1 MSSVSL
7 TLRQTVQT
15 SAISGGATYAV
26 TNTVTDSTGI
36 APAVFA
42 YKTDSKAFDHYA
54 TAPEM
59 DSLPDSWEAAVTSG
73 APFYRQVS
81 VTRTW
86 TTISAMNDDL
96 LITKARLSGLARETS
111 QIQGAIVTDLTT
123 VISAG

>member
-15 SAISGGATYAV
+15 SAVAGGASYAV
-26 TNTVTDSTGI
+26 TNVITDSTGI
-36 APAVFA
+36 DPGVFVF
-42 YKTDSKAFDHYA
+42 KTDTKLFDHYA

-59 DSLPDSWEAAVTSG
+59 DSVPSSWEAAAAVG
-73 APFYRQVS
+73 AGFYRQPS

-86 TTISAMNDDL
+86 TTISAMNEDL
-96 LITKARLSGLARETS
+96 SVTKARLGTLAREVS
-111 QIQGAIVTDLTT
+111 QIQGAIVTDQTT

>member
-15 SAISGGATYAV
+15 SVVSGGASYVV
-26 TNTVTDSTGI
+26 TNVVESSTGI
-36 APAVFA
+36 DPSVFVF
-42 YKTDSKAFDHYA
+42 KTDTQAFDHYA

-59 DSLPDSWEAAVTSG
+59 DSLPNSWEAAAAAG
-73 APFYRQVS
+73 LGFYRLSS

-86 TTISAMNDDL
+86 TTISAMNEDL
-96 LITKARLSGLARETS
+96 SLTKARLGALARETS
-111 QIQGAIVTDLTT
+111 QIQGAIVTDQTT